1 MNGCSFF
8 SFQHLD
14 CKAPHFPAC
23 SVIMGCQNSKVTAP
37 VAAEKAPITVTEA
50 NTESKASTE
59 APVEPVPSQE
69 VSPSQEESKA
79 EQKDSVV
86 PEPAE
91 ASQTVEETK
100 EEPKME
106 AAVEAVAAA
115 VEEAK
120 QEIQVEAK
128 QELPKEEEVKEA
140 VADFSTD
147 AQEQLKDL
155 KAEVADAPTVLDT
168 AMFGES
174 KTPTCNL
181 FGWCA

>member
-1 MNGCSFF
+1 M
-8 SFQHLD
+8 
-14 CKAPHFPAC
+14 
-23 SVIMGCQNSKVTAP
+23 
-37 VAAEKAPITVTEA
+37 
-50 NTESKASTE
+50 
-59 APVEPVPSQE
+59 
-69 VSPSQEESKA
+69 
-79 EQKDSVV
+79 
-86 PEPAE
+86 
-91 ASQTVEETK
+91 
-100 EEPKME
+100 
-106 AAVEAVAAA
+106 AAA